1 MCPFDFRTSFSGL
14 SQEGWEMV
22 PEWVGVEE
30 SRGSGVSWGVSFRN
44 KLRRSYKSPQE
55 KHHTGKVS
63 EPLSGY
69 PLWGQV
75 PS

>member
-1 MCPFDFRTSFSGL
+1 
-14 SQEGWEMV
+14 MV

-30 SRGSGVSWGVSFRN
+30 SRGSGASWGVSFRN